1 MTDITD
7 REQRTAAETVRSVL
21 AAYHE
26 HEDLVS
32 VGAYRRGT
40 MPLVDVALE
49 MRDEIDAFLRQ
60 GLDEPSS
67 LAESRQQLIDLA
79 EQCRAHLK
87 PSPPA
92 HGSAGVN

>member
-1 MTDITD
+1 
-7 REQRTAAETVRSVL
+7 VL
-21 AAYHE
+21 AAYRE

-60 GLDEPSS
+60 GLDEPCS
-67 LAESRQQLIDLA
+67 LAEARQQLIDLA
-79 EQCRAHLK
+79 EQMRAHLNGD
-87 PSPPA
+87 SRER
-92 HGSAGVN
+92 GTDGVQ